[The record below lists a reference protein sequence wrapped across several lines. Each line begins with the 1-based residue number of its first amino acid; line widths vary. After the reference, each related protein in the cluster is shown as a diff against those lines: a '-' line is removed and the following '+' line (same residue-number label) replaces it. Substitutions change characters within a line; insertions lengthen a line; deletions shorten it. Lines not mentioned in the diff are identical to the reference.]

1 MHRHVLQ
8 ERIPNQSLIPGQARQ
23 SSTHELQADDG
34 AKRVAL
40 SDEGLLVLKY
50 DSSVVMELRV
60 GDQEDVLDAEGE
72 EVEDELDLEEDVEA
86 VDGLRDTVG
95 WWK

>member
-1 MHRHVLQ
+1 M
-8 ERIPNQSLIPGQARQ
+8 
-23 SSTHELQADDG
+23 
-34 AKRVAL
+34 
-40 SDEGLLVLKY
+40 LKY
-50 DSSVVMELRV
+50 DSSVVIELKV

-95 WWK
+95 CWK